1 MCELI
6 TLKKVAHQE
15 DISSEEAPSVNSRN
29 PFQEVFFRCA
39 PWVFFL
45 GSLALLLRPVLLTAI
60 AADDLINPFS
70 QIYHAG
76 NDLPAIFDRT
86 WKSVSSTGHFNYL
99 GQSIGSL
106 IVAVWSYLIG
116 GLGIRYSLVY
126 AMTKFL
132 VFLVCI
138 EVTSRTIRQTLLF
151 CGQIKS
157 LWSIRLVTL
166 LAITLP
172 IQIHIPWSNDPVASY
187 PLSGYLTATI
197 GLAFILQVFKL
208 LNDHRYG
215 LASVAGLT
223 GVSAVLYYEFNAFA
237 VLSVA
242 PLLGFSVIKALKKPL
257 ERRKRLITSFL
268 TVFPAAATTVF
279 FYLRN
284 NATSVD
290 YSGTA
295 VSFESPF
302 AKTFYQ
308 GVVGILPGSS
318 WNIAFDW
325 LPNDL
330 SFSFNYWRQY
340 VLGIG
345 LFSLIY
351 LFKRFWI
358 VEGVGKKA
366 PLSRVII
373 AISPFFIYW
382 MGATFTQTSTVKVQQ
397 EALRIGQVYN
407 YYAVGAVC
415 SAAIVAV
422 LLMRVDFSKLKFITK
437 SSLIALLF
445 TFGAFQFVVNW
456 NVTTQF
462 NGALSGNRNL
472 LVAFADRPPMV
483 ERCQAFDAW
492 KSMGWPEYYWLDME
506 LGMNESYRIYHG
518 EEFCKR

>member
-1 MCELI
+1 M
-6 TLKKVAHQE
+6 A
-15 DISSEEAPSVNSRN
+15 SA
-29 PFQEVFFRCA
+29 
-39 PWVFFL
+39 
-45 GSLALLLRPVLLTAI
+45 ALLLRPVLLTAI

-76 NDLPAIFDRT
+76 NDFGSILDRT
-86 WKSVSSTGHFNYL
+86 LKSVSSTGHFNYL

-106 IVAVWSYLIG
+106 IVALWSYLIG
-116 GLGIRYSLVY
+116 DLGIRYSLVY
-126 AMTKFL
+126 ATTKFL
-132 VFLVCI
+132 VFLLCI
-138 EVTSRTIRQTLLF
+138 EVTARAIRQTLLF

-166 LAITLP
+166 LVIVLP

-187 PLSGYLTATI
+187 PLSGYLTATV
-197 GLAFILQVFKL
+197 GLAFILSVFRL
-208 LNDHRYG
+208 LNDNRYSS
-215 LASVAGLT
+215 AFVAGLL
-223 GVSAVLYYEFNAFA
+223 GSSAVLYYEFNAFA

-242 PLLGFSVIKALKKPL
+242 PLLGFSTIKVFNDPL
-257 ERRKRLITSFL
+257 MRRKKLITSFL
-268 TVFPAAATTVF
+268 AVFPAAATTVF

-308 GVVGILPGSS
+308 GIVGVLPGSS
-318 WNIAFDW
+318 WNIGFDW

-330 SFSFNYWRQY
+330 SISFNYWRQY

-351 LFKRFWI
+351 LFKRHWT
-358 VEGVGKKA
+358 VRETGAKA
-366 PLSRVII
+366 PFSQVLI

-397 EALRIGQVYN
+397 EAVRIGQVYN

-415 SAAIVAV
+415 SVVLAVV
-422 LLMRVDFSKLKFITK
+422 LLMRIDFSKLSTLTRSFLIGLMFI
-437 SSLIALLF
+437 
-445 TFGAFQFVVNW
+445 FGAFQFVVNW

-472 LVAFADRPPMV
+472 LVAFAERPPML
-483 ERCQAFDAW
+483 ERCQVLDAW